1 VGGDVQRWA
10 FNGAWRGTVRSRERE
25 AAAFKACSGG
35 GGGEAVC
42 GGLVRAMARHGL
54 TQRGDM
60 QERRPNGVWWW
71 RSPTSGG
78 LPRGADHGPARVT
91 HRKEGG
97 AADGPTDAGRSLRA
111 CTVAYSDEAEV
122 AGRDVARPGIPAR
135 VGRQPFRSSL
145 VQEGFSQNF

>member
-1 VGGDVQRWA
+1 
-10 FNGAWRGTVRSRERE
+10 
-25 AAAFKACSGG
+25 
-35 GGGEAVC
+35 
-42 GGLVRAMARHGL
+42 MARHGL